1 MYTLSLVESFKS
13 LAIYSTSVVPFLAYS
28 SEYATLALTTSY
40 PPLEPPQQQSRL
52 RGEHYI
58 ELQ

>member
-28 SEYATLALTTSY
+28 DEYATLALTTSI
-40 PPLEPPQQQSRL
+40 LL
-52 RGEHYI
+52 
-58 ELQ
+58 